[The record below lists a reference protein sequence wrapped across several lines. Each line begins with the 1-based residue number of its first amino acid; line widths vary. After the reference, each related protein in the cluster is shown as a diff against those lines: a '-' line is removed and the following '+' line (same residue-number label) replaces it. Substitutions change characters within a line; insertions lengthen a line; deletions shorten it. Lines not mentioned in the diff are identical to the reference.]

1 MIPLHS
7 SECQVA
13 LVWLA
18 CLLLFEFSDLN
29 LSLQTGC
36 YDLCFTSSVQVK
48 DRHYPQLGKDH
59 FHVLSS
65 ILFAHHS
72 TVQSY
77 T

>member
-7 SECQVA
+7 NECQVI

-29 LSLQTGC
+29 LSLQTG
-36 YDLCFTSSVQVK
+36 YYGLCFTSSVQVK

-59 FHVLSS
+59 VCVLSN
-65 ILFAHHS
+65 ILFADHS